1 MKRQQ
6 ASHTKQF
13 DSKITAQSNAVSSSS
28 TYTSK
33 HPFLQFRQAI
43 GNQAFSRL
51 IQAKLRI
58 GQAGDVYEQEAD
70 RVAEQVMGIP
80 EPEVSDKTERPH
92 RPWHLPR

>member
-1 MKRQQ
+1 MERQQ
-6 ASHTKQF
+6 VGQINKSDPQQVAKPSAGLVTRSRAS
-13 DSKITAQSNAVSSSS
+13 V
-28 TYTSK
+28 
-33 HPFLQFRQAI
+33 HPLLRFRQAI
-43 GNQAFSRL
+43 GNQAFGRI

-58 GQAGDVYEQEAD
+58 GQTGDGYEQEAD